1 MDIHMTAEIAALLFV
16 TGLSAGFVDAIAGGA
31 GADRPARPFCPSG
44 FRRTWPW
51 GPTNSR
57 EPSGPLSSS
66 YNFFRKGQVDFKEAL
81 PGILFTFAGA
91 AMGTGVVQH
100 LNPSFLGRLV
110 PVLLVGVLVY
120 TFFSRGMGYG
130 QRPPKMAS
138 RTFYLVFGL
147 GLGFYDGFFGPGTGS
162 FWMAGFCVFLG
173 FDMTRSAGFTRTM
186 NFTSNVVSL
195 SVFIM
200 GGNVLYS
207 VGLVMAGGQFIGARL
222 GSSLAI
228 KNGAKFIRPVF
239 MTVVA
244 VTVVRLIYLSYFA

>member
-1 MDIHMTAEIAALLFV
+1 MDIHITAEIATLLFV
-16 TGLSAGFVDAIAGGA
+16 AGLSAGFVDAIAGGGGLIA
-31 GADRPARPFCPSG
+31 LPVLLSIGLPPHLALG
-44 FRRTWPW
+44 
-51 GPTNSR
+51 TNKLQ
-57 EPSGPLSSS
+57 GTFGTLSSS
-66 YNFFRKGQVDFKEAL
+66 YNFFRKGQVDFREAL
-81 PGILFTFAGA
+81 PGILFTFTGA

-110 PVLLVGVLVY
+110 PILLVGVLVY

-138 RTFYLVFGL
+138 LTFYLVFGL

-173 FDMTRSAGFTRTM
+173 FDMTRSAGFTRAM
-186 NFTSNVVSL
+186 NFTSNIVSL

-200 GGNVLYS
+200 GGNVLFS
-207 VGLVMAGGQFIGARL
+207 VGLIMAAGQFIGARA

-239 MTVVA
+239 MAVVA
-244 VTVVRLIYLSYFA
+244 VTVVRLIYLNYFV